1 MVCCCAGL
9 AGNSEK
15 LAKMGK
21 IAEMRGD
28 VMGAFHNALYLGDV
42 RERTRILEDA
52 GGVCRPRP
60 VAHKPWQ

>member
-1 MVCCCAGL
+1 ML
-9 AGNSEK
+9 LRDAGNSEK

-28 VMGAFHNALYLGDV
+28 VMGAFHNALYLGDI

-52 GGVCRPRP
+52 GGVAAASR
-60 VAHKPWQ
+60 VTV